1 MRGSD
6 MNPLS
11 GILDEVLRRT
21 DVAEAAHEARAVMLW
36 PEIVGPQM
44 ARASE
49 AVKVQAGTLVVVTR
63 SSSWSQEFSFQKE
76 TILRKYRERLG
87 RGVVKDLRFT
97 VGSVRGI
104 SPQAYPQGPSTEEL
118 LHIRLSE
125 EEVQRIQEAA
135 TSDDPELGQAICR
148 ALTREA
154 QLRQWHLQHG
164 ARPCPRCGAAYRTVH
179 DLCPACR
186 QDDTTQSQLAQGRNA
201 AEAD

>member
-1 MRGSD
+1 

-21 DVAEAAHEARAVMLW
+21 DAAGAAREVRAVMLW

-76 TILRKYRERLG
+76 TILRRYGERLG
-87 RGVVKDLRFT
+87 PGVVKDLRFT
-97 VGSVRGI
+97 VGAVRGI
-104 SPQAYPQGPSTEEL
+104 SPQAHPQGPSPEEL
-118 LHIRLSE
+118 LRIRLPE
-125 EEVQRIQEAA
+125 EETQRIREAA
-135 TSDDPELGQAICR
+135 AGDDPELAQAIRR

-154 QLRQWHLQHG
+154 QLRQWHLEHG
-164 ARPCPRCGAAYRTVH
+164 ARPCPRCGAAYRSVH
-179 DLCPACR
+179 TLCPACR
-186 QDDTTQSQLAQGRNA
+186 RDDLPPVTQGG
-201 AEAD
+201 